1 MGNVWLIFLLFARIA
16 ESHFSLQRVQEAQL
30 FLRGCPQASC
40 YDDTWLWWSL
50 TFWVQNWFTKVQM
63 CRGTQIHTLI
73 YLAYI
78 PMSEQGQLPKSA
90 ANQEGIFGFQERTNK
105 MTQRDTVCS
114 DSNGD
119 DAGRYKYRDWILK
132 LCNSLLHG
140 TRCACIWGFQIYI
153 TVPFKVAV
161 CRHRQIPLAKA

>member
-1 MGNVWLIFLLFARIA
+1 
-16 ESHFSLQRVQEAQL
+16 
-30 FLRGCPQASC
+30 
-40 YDDTWLWWSL
+40 
-50 TFWVQNWFTKVQM
+50 M

-119 DAGRYKYRDWILK
+119 DAGRYKKVQRLNIEALQLTVSHCLWLAPWYTLR
-132 LCNSLLHG
+132 LHL
-140 TRCACIWGFQIYI
+140 RIPDIYYS
-153 TVPFKVAV
+153 A
-161 CRHRQIPLAKA
+161 L